1 MNKVHEQAMN
11 QAMEHGFQPIAVG
24 DIVIL
29 QLGDSLA
36 SWQKVVSMTQDDARN
51 AVEEIREN
59 LSTSPLSQT
68 IDWNVFLTNWPM
80 NTGFVIQ
87 VGTDFAETSLA
98 VFRAE
103 DGFCLLKKQSR

>member
-1 MNKVHEQAMN
+1 MNKVHEQAMD
-11 QAMEHGFQPIAVG
+11 QAMEHGFQPVAVG
-24 DIVIL
+24 DILIL
-29 QLGDSLA
+29 QLGNSLA
-36 SWQKVVSMTQDDARN
+36 SWQKVVSITQHDAHN
-51 AVEEIREN
+51 AVEEIRVN

-87 VGTDFAETSLA
+87 LGKDLGETSLA